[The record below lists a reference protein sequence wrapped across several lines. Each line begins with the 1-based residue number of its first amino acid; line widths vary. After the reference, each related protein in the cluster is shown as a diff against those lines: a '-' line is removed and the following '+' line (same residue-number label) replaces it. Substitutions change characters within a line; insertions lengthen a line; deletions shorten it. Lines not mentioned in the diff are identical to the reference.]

1 MIRWNE
7 RFQSLSGFQVRC
19 NLLRVSSTYMDRKVS
34 IPIGFSS
41 SLQHSLCNCSDS
53 PPDHVSIPIGFSSS
67 LQLGQDHRE
76 ERDCSEFQ
84 SLSGFQ
90 VRCNF
95 APGLRS
101 SVLLG
106 RFNPYRVFKFV
117 ATATSRKATNEP
129 GSPVSI
135 PIGFSSSLQLPKPS
149 GAVPS
154 SLWFQSLSGF
164 QVRCNIYLS
173 PLDRWIKE
181 VSIPIGFSSSL
192 QPGYR
197 HDRHDGQHGFNPYRV
212 FKFVAT
218 HHLSPY
224 TAGTRTMFQS
234 LSGFQVRCNRR
245 GYRP

>member
-1 MIRWNE
+1 MSGFNPYRVFKFVATYSESVQPIWIEKFQSLSGFQVRCNIAYATAQTLPQTT
-7 RFQSLSGFQVRC
+7 FQSLSGFQVRC
-19 NLLRVSSTYMDRKVS
+19 NLDRITAKKETV
-34 IPIGFSS
+34 
-41 SLQHSLCNCSDS
+41 
-53 PPDHVSIPIGFSSS
+53 
-67 LQLGQDHRE
+67 
-76 ERDCSEFQ
+76 
-84 SLSGFQ
+84 LS
-90 VRCNF
+90 
-95 APGLRS
+95 
-101 SVLLG
+101 
-106 RFNPYRVFKFV
+106 FNPYRVFKFV
-117 ATATSRKATNEP
+117 ATAIFRKATNEP

-218 HHLSPY
+218 RDPRSPP
-224 TAGTRTMFQS
+224 GRPVERFQS
-234 LSGFQVRCNRR
+234 LSGFQVRCNELENPIGIETSLLGDLAGFWDRVLQR
-245 GYRP
+245 T

>member
-117 ATATSRKATNEP
+117 ATAIFRKATNEP

-224 TAGTRTMFQS
+224 TAGTRTMFPMENQKKS
-234 LSGFQVRCNRR
+234 NAR
-245 GYRP
+245 G